1 MLQQPAANKPQ
12 WLSIPM
18 LVLLLAGFFLKPS
31 AEAQTLVEQRRPIQ
45 FSGVV
50 VTGDSLKPVPFVT
63 ILVRKTNRGTVADY
77 FGFFSFVAQE
87 GDTIEFSTVGLKKS
101 RFIIPDTLGES
112 RYSIIQMMFEDTVQL
127 REAVI
132 YPWPTREQFKQAFLN
147 LEVPDDDL
155 ARANKNLARSEI
167 RAMMEEI
174 PMDGSM
180 NYRNANYQ
188 RYTKMY
194 YAGQLPP
201 NNLLNPIAWSKFI
214 KAWKNGDFKKKE

>member
-1 MLQQPAANKPQ
+1 MLQQPAGNKPQ

-18 LVLLLAGFFLKPS
+18 LVLLLAGFFLNPS

-127 REAVI
+127 REAN
-132 YPWPTREQFKQAFLN
+132 TRA
-147 LEVPDDDL
+147 
-155 ARANKNLARSEI
+155 I
-167 RAMMEEI
+167 
-174 PMDGSM
+174 
-180 NYRNANYQ
+180 
-188 RYTKMY
+188 
-194 YAGQLPP
+194 
-201 NNLLNPIAWSKFI
+201 
-214 KAWKNGDFKKKE
+214 